1 MAQATD
7 TREGRRLL
15 VAQLRTQ
22 RGPLIVGVF
31 VGLGWTAAKVAVP
44 LLLSEAIDQG
54 IDGDARSSLVW
65 WCLFIGGLGVVA
77 ALASATRRYLAFR
90 EARWAETDLRN
101 RLFAHV
107 QRLHFGYHDRSQTGQ
122 LMSRSSTD
130 LQQVQAF
137 VVMIPITITNLT
149 VVLAAAVI
157 CLLIDVRLAILAL
170 GCIPLVVV
178 FAKRFQTT
186 LHPAMVRIQQESAEL
201 AQVVEET
208 VSGIRIVKGFGSEP
222 VQADRLRT
230 EADDVYEAGLEA
242 ARIRARWFPAL
253 ELLPNI
259 GLVAIL
265 GYGGHLVLRGDM
277 TVGQLVAFNVYVALL
292 VWPLRMLGMVVASAE
307 RAVASAD
314 RVSEVLRTDAAVVD
328 PPQPKLLP
336 PPTGAVGEVRFE
348 GVTFRYGS
356 RGPAVLDGLDLV
368 LEAGTSVALVGA
380 TGSGKTTLARLIPRF
395 YDPVD
400 GRVLVDGVDVRELAL
415 HELRRSVATVFEETF
430 LFSDTIAGNIG
441 FGVPDVDRATIERAA
456 KLAGAHDF
464 ITALAD
470 GYETE
475 IGERG
480 FSLSGGQRQ
489 RIAIARAVLTEPR
502 VLILDD
508 ATSAVDPSK
517 EHEIREGLD
526 DVLAGRTTIVIA
538 HRPATI
544 ALADSVVLLD
554 EGKVAATGTHRQL
567 LRTNVRYREILTAAA
582 QAADA
587 EEVA

>member
-1 MAQATD
+1 MAQHTGTAG
-7 TREGRRLL
+7 GRRLL

-22 RGPLIVGVF
+22 RGPLILGIF
-31 VGLGWTAAKVAVP
+31 LGLFWTAAKVSVP
-44 LLLSEAIDQG
+44 LLLSKAIDRG
-54 IDGDARSSLVW
+54 IDGDAKGSLVW
-65 WCLFIGGLGVVA
+65 WALGIGGLGVVA
-77 ALASATRRYLAFR
+77 SLASASRRYLAFR

-107 QRLHFGYHDRSQTGQ
+107 QRLHFAYHDRSQTGQ
-122 LMSRSSTD
+122 LMSRASTD

-137 VVMIPITITNLT
+137 VVMIPVTITNLT
-149 VVLAAAVI
+149 VVGAAAVV
-157 CLLIDVRLAILAL
+157 CLLIDVRLAVLAL
-170 GCIPLVVV
+170 GSIPLVVV
-178 FAKRFQTT
+178 FARRFQST

-201 AQVVEET
+201 ASVVEET

-222 VQADRLRT
+222 VQAERLRE
-230 EADDVYEAGLEA
+230 EADDVYDAGMDA
-242 ARIRARWFPAL
+242 ARIRARYFPAL

-259 GLVAIL
+259 GLVVIL
-265 GYGGHLVLRGDM
+265 GYGGHLVLRGDL
-277 TVGQLVAFNVYVALL
+277 TVGQLVAFNVYLALL

-307 RAVASAD
+307 RALASAD
-314 RVSEVLRTDAAVVD
+314 RVHEVLVTEPGIVD
-328 PPQPKLLP
+328 PPQPRLLP
-336 PPTGAVGEVRFE
+336 PPSGPVGQVRFE
-348 GVTFRYGS
+348 GVTFRYGE
-356 RGPAVLDGLDLV
+356 RGRPVLEGLDLV
-368 LEAGTSVALVGA
+368 VEAGTSVALVGA

-395 YDPVD
+395 YDPTA
-400 GRVLVDGVDVRELAL
+400 GRVLVDGVDVRDLSL
-415 HELRRSVATVFEETF
+415 TELRRSVATVFEETF
-430 LFSDTIAGNIG
+430 LFTDTIAGNIG
-441 FGVPDVDRATIERAA
+441 FGVPGVDMAAVERAA

-464 ITALAD
+464 VTALPEAYD
-470 GYETE
+470 TE

-489 RIAIARAVLTEPR
+489 RLAIARAILTEPR

-554 EGKVAATGTHRQL
+554 GGRVAATGTHRDL
-567 LRTNVRYREILTAAA
+567 LRTNARYRQILTAAA
-582 QAADA
+582 EAADA